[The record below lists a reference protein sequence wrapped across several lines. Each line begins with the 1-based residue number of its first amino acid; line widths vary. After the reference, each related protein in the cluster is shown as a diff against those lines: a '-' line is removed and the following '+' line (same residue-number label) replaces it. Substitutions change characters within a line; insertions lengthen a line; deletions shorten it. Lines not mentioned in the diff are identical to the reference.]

1 MSSVYKYF
9 IFALVIISVGCKKE
23 GPLNVSGLKYGQLY
37 TYDNTPLGNRLQA
50 LFEETGSYVLYDS
63 LYAKDFSWNFDKS
76 LGPNWRANGVSN
88 PNTNVPIVLDFF
100 DQYWFG
106 HYTKNFLRNFL
117 PLRIVIADSIL
128 NGTQRQQF
136 LKGEGV
142 QLMSIRL
149 VNTATTPMTTHIA
162 QWTVEQKKN
171 IAKTL
176 HQNFFLETVANK
188 LVNELPDEF
197 FAGSPYD
204 YVVDNASPS
213 KKNPK
218 ELGFWNLGVDG
229 ANAVSPAKAVD
240 VLDWLKNIAATLPQ
254 DMNNQFNY
262 TVGGTTYFSQV
273 MADKYQILQQYLQQK
288 YGVNIHALNSI
299 YL

>member
-1 MSSVYKYF
+1 
-9 IFALVIISVGCKKE
+9 
-23 GPLNVSGLKYGQLY
+23 

-176 HQNFFLETVANK
+176 HQNF
-188 LVNELPDEF
+188 
-197 FAGSPYD
+197 
-204 YVVDNASPS
+204 
-213 KKNPK
+213 
-218 ELGFWNLGVDG
+218 
-229 ANAVSPAKAVD
+229 
-240 VLDWLKNIAATLPQ
+240 
-254 DMNNQFNY
+254 
-262 TVGGTTYFSQV
+262 
-273 MADKYQILQQYLQQK
+273 
-288 YGVNIHALNSI
+288 
-299 YL
+299 